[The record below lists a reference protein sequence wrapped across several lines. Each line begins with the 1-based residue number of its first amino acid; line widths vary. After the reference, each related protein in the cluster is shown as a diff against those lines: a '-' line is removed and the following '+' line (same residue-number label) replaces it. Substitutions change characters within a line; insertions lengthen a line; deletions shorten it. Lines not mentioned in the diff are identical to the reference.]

1 MGVDDWGVVAIGV
14 RMQNDT
20 STETKG
26 DSQSDDVEDD
36 SGKSMEEIN
45 EEIEQAL
52 NDAPEVM
59 SDTEAE
65 EVEVL
70 DPEAQMEADVLKW
83 KETAMRTAADLENF
97 RKRVAREKTE
107 AIKYGNQSLIEDLL
121 PVIDNFSMG
130 MMAAEADSGSMI
142 FMGMK
147 MVQSQIEG
155 FLANQGVTEANT
167 VIGSEFDP
175 NIHDA
180 MSQEESSEYEDGK
193 IIRVMRKGYLLG
205 DRLIRPANV
214 VVSKTVEVAE
224 ETAEN
229 EEV

>member
-1 MGVDDWGVVAIGV
+1 M
-14 RMQNDT
+14 RMQDDT
-20 STETKG
+20 STETNEETNP
-26 DSQSDDVEDD
+26 DVVVDD
-36 SGKSMEEIN
+36 SGKSVEEIN
-45 EEIEQAL
+45 QEIEQEL
-52 NDAPEVM
+52 NDVADATPV
-59 SDTEAE
+59 TEAE

-70 DPEAQMEADVLKW
+70 DPQAQLEADVLKW

-97 RKRVAREKTE
+97 RKRMAREKAE
-107 AIKYGNQSLIEDLL
+107 AIKFGNQRLIEELL

-130 MMAAEADSGSMI
+130 MMAAEQESGSMI

-155 FLANQGVTEANT
+155 FLTSQGVTEAVT
-167 VIGSEFDP
+167 VVGSEFDP

-180 MSQEESSEYEDGK
+180 MSQEESTEHEDGT

-214 VVSKTVEVAE
+214 VVAKSAEVAV
-224 ETAEN
+224 ETAATEESN
-229 EEV
+229 EA